1 MQKKEADGVS
11 GQKKAYRMS
20 KEEKK
25 YLEQYDITRFD
36 RPSIAA
42 DVAVFSIMGK
52 QCVSNPVRDAENFRK
67 LPERKLK
74 ILLVKRA
81 GYPYRDQ
88 WALPGGFCRSNEDV
102 HEAARRELYEETHV
116 KDAYI
121 NLCGIYGDVGR
132 DPRGWIISHTFL
144 ALLDGEKCD
153 LRAGSD
159 AWEARWFDV
168 ELEKKEIARS
178 VKESYALVEN
188 EYVLRLVNTDEGAT
202 NLGSSGLGRGGPDR
216 AGLGRGD
223 LDRAALVGDGSDWE
237 AVSLSAVIRERR
249 ECVDYHE
256 ATRYEIVE
264 HQGFAFDHAKIMTCA
279 LLSLR
284 RLAETDGAVVFDLMP
299 EAFTLTQLQKAF
311 ETILDQK
318 LTAANFRRKIAPYVI
333 ETEQMIEGAGHRPAK
348 LFRRNL
354 EAFFRCGI

>member
-1 MQKKEADGVS
+1 MS
-11 GQKKAYRMS
+11 GQKTVYCMN
-20 KEEKK
+20 KEEKD

-36 RPSIAA
+36 RPSIAT

-52 QCVSNPVRDAENFRK
+52 QGVPTPVRDEENFRK
-67 LPERKLK
+67 LPEKKLK
-74 ILLVKRA
+74 ILLIKRA

-88 WALPGGFCRSNEDV
+88 WALPGGFCRRNEDV
-102 HEAARRELYEETHV
+102 YETARRELYEETHV
-116 KDAYI
+116 ADAYI

-153 LRAGSD
+153 LRGGSD

-168 ELEKKEIARS
+168 EFEKKEITGI
-178 VKESYALVEN
+178 VEESYAHIEN
-188 EYVLRLVNTDEGAT
+188 EYFLRLENTDMAAT
-202 NLGSSGLGRGGPDR
+202 NIRGTGLSG
-216 AGLGRGD
+216 
-223 LDRAALVGDGSDWE
+223 E
-237 AVSLSAVIRERR
+237 AVSLSAVIREKR

-256 ATRYEIVE
+256 TTQYEIVE
-264 HQGFAFDHAKIMTCA
+264 NQGFAFDHAKIITCA

-284 RLAETDGAVVFDLMP
+284 RQAETDGAIVFDLMP
-299 EAFTLTQLQKAF
+299 ETFTLTQLQKAF
-311 ETILDQK
+311 ETIQDKK
-318 LTAANFRRKIAPYVI
+318 LVAANFRRKIASYVI

-354 EAFFRCGI
+354 KTFFRC

>member
-1 MQKKEADGVS
+1 MS

-20 KEEKK
+20 KEEKE

-36 RPSIAA
+36 RPSIAT

-52 QCVSNPVRDAENFRK
+52 KCVSNPVRDAENFRK

-102 HEAARRELYEETHV
+102 YETARRELYEETHV

-132 DPRGWIISHTFL
+132 DPRGWIISHTFM

-178 VKESYALVEN
+178 VKESNALVEN

-202 NLGSSGLGRGGPDR
+202 NLGSSGL
-216 AGLGRGD
+216 
-223 LDRAALVGDGSDWE
+223 DGSGEGSSGEGSSGEGSSGEGSSDWE

-256 ATRYEIVE
+256 TTKYEIVE
-264 HQGFAFDHAKIMTCA
+264 NRGIAFDHAKIMTCA
-279 LLSLR
+279 LLMLR
-284 RLAETDGAVVFDLMP
+284 RLAETDGAIVFDLMP
-299 EAFTLTQLQKAF
+299 ETFTLTQLQKAF

-318 LTAANFRRKIAPYVI
+318 LTAANFRRKIAPYVV

-354 EAFFRCGI
+354 EAFFRCGF

>member
-1 MQKKEADGVS
+1 MSEQKN
-11 GQKKAYRMS
+11 AYCMS
-20 KEEKK
+20 KEEKE
-25 YLEQYDITRFD
+25 YLEQYDITQFD

-52 QCVSNPVRDAENFRK
+52 KCVSNPVRDAENFRK
-67 LPERKLK
+67 LPERTLKL
-74 ILLVKRA
+74 LLVKRA

-88 WALPGGFCRSNEDV
+88 WALPGGFCRSSEDV
-102 HEAARRELYEETHV
+102 YETARRELYEETHV

-144 ALLDGEKCD
+144 ALFDGEMCE
-153 LRAGSD
+153 LRAGTD

-168 ELEKKEIARS
+168 EIEKREIS
-178 VKESYALVEN
+178 GIVKESYALIEN
-188 EYVLRLVNTDEGAT
+188 EYVLRLANADVEAT
-202 NLGSSGLGRGGPDR
+202 NLGGSGLG
-216 AGLGRGD
+216 
-223 LDRAALVGDGSDWE
+223 GSSLTGNKPAWE
-237 AVSLSAVIRERR
+237 EVRLSAVIRERR

-256 ATRYEIVE
+256 TTQYEIVE
-264 HQGFAFDHAKIMTCA
+264 EQGLAFDHAKIITCA

-284 RLAETDGAVVFDLMP
+284 RLAETDGAIVFDLMP
-299 EAFTLTQLQKAF
+299 ETFTLTQLQKAF
-311 ETILDQK
+311 ETIQGKK
-318 LTAANFRRKIAPYVI
+318 LLTANFRRKIAPYVI

-354 EAFFRCGI
+354 ETFFRR